1 MANDDEFFFMGES
14 APVSTVTTARELRQ
28 CSRIMNERE
37 QRLIHDVGLA
47 IQSFESFTSN
57 ESEMYDAVVSLKGG
71 IRRNVTDAHNI
82 HQMEQLVFVDPIF
95 QRHRKQPTSRLVTV
109 SANQFVSYSTSMRN
123 TTEKVS
129 PLLLSGDIT
138 PILTPMNRSSSI
150 SSVCTSQDLY
160 LNTDENDSVRES
172 LCQTRQTL
180 SEKCDIKN
188 RLSETLDT
196 ASSIITVT
204 SPDITHAS
212 TIMYQSLCD
221 RERENRLLDDHD
233 AIIAKMVMGSSR
245 CKVKPTSSSTTS
257 TSSTSSSTSFSSTTA
272 ASATGLPSATSIIG
286 KRWQSTLSTYHRAIA
301 LFMSTSVR
309 DGKGHAK
316 VVVDDRPT
324 VTERSTFFSTGWVTS
339 ST

>member
-82 HQMEQLVFVDPIF
+82 HQMEQLIFVDPIF
-95 QRHRKQPTSRLVTV
+95 QRHRKQP
-109 SANQFVSYSTSMRN
+109 NHFVSYSTSMRN

-138 PILTPMNRSSSI
+138 PLLTPMNRSSSI

-245 CKVKPTSSSTTS
+245 CKVKPSSSSSSSSFNSFSSSTPE
-257 TSSTSSSTSFSSTTA
+257 
-272 ASATGLPSATSIIG
+272 LPSATSIIG
-286 KRWQSTLSTYHRAIA
+286 KRWQSTLSSYHRAIVF
-301 LFMSTSVR
+301 FMSTSVR
-309 DGKGHAK
+309 GGKGRVK

-324 VTERSTFFSTGWVTS
+324 VTERSTLFSTGWVAS